1 MSLFIANLTKHQ
13 FQLHFWTERTQRPIF
28 VEIPPGQQKSIYPEG
43 SRADHES
50 IVNQHKMY
58 GLIPVSEVDRAKG
71 FVGQCYQFDT
81 PIPLDR
87 LYNTMTNNEDVLFD
101 EAVERRKEA
110 AASSDD
116 LIRKA
121 AQETDSKIAS
131 FEVEIEEVDQKGV
144 ESQVHEVITVGDA
157 PQPQERRRGRPRRNG

>member
-1 MSLFIANLTKHQ
+1 MPLFVANLTKHN

-28 VEIPPGQQKSIYPEG
+28 VEIPPGQQRSIYPEG

-58 GLIPVSEVDRAKG
+58 GMLPVSEIDRAKG

-87 LYNTMTNNEDVLFD
+87 LYNTMTNNEDVLYD
-101 EAVERRKEA
+101 ESAERRKEA

-116 LIRKA
+116 LMRRA

-144 ESQVHEVITVGDA
+144 ESQVHEVITVGEEK
-157 PQPQERRRGRPRRNG
+157 PQQSERRRGRRSRN